1 MSTSSLSSA
10 VKVLALSAAL
20 TVCSSLAF
28 AADPFSDAPCEKKT
42 SPSPFHVC
50 VVRDAYLHKTIADY
64 VTQIPPSLAKSIN
77 AHFSWDAKR
86 ADLEIQDVGDV
97 EGINWHGLK
106 PFCSDLPIRNEG
118 MALSYDRLKTT
129 VTITLSGHAPQV
141 VFVPVGN
148 GFLIHAFGIQFSGDP
163 F

>member
-1 MSTSSLSSA
+1 MSAVSLSSA
-10 VKVLALSAAL
+10 VKVLVLSAAL

-28 AADPFSDAPCEKKT
+28 AADPFSDALHEEKT
-42 SPSPFHVC
+42 YPSSFHVC

-64 VTQIPPSLAKSIN
+64 VTWIPPSLAKSIN

-86 ADLEIQDVGDV
+86 ADLESQDAGDAKWM
-97 EGINWHGLK
+97 NWYGLK
-106 PFCSDLPIRNEG
+106 PFCSDLPIRNEE

-129 VTITLSGHAPQV
+129 VTLTLSGHAPRV
-141 VFVPVGN
+141 VSVPAGD
-148 GFLIHAFGIQFSGDP
+148 GFLIHAFSIQFSGDP